1 MVLFGR
7 SRIYKKLL
15 KKCLLKEMVW
25 YLLLE
30 QIVTSED
37 DTKVLRLQGDELISV
52 FFRLHEAAVGRR
64 EDVLVVEDAS

>member
-1 MVLFGR
+1 MAF
-7 SRIYKKLL
+7 KKRWL
-15 KKCLLKEMVW
+15 CCF
-25 YLLLE
+25 LLE